1 MRTTGWVASFTV
13 NKKHISVRVEIPTTE
28 EVEELRKYKGKTKT
42 VSLDGFKIHAA
53 IDSLAL
59 GKNLSF
65 LLHAPKKSFI
75 ARKPFLLMEKETMDI
90 VVSTDFEDKLLYF
103 LDTVAVKRKVNA
115 SELLYELSSF
125 NEGRGPHRFRQE
137 IGIRSLRIP
146 GQGDHGQAFGPAPG
160 GLPCL
165 RP

>member
-1 MRTTGWVASFTV
+1 MRTAGRVASFTV
-13 NKKHISVRVEIPTTE
+13 NKERISVRVEIPTTE
-28 EVEELRKYKGKTKT
+28 GVEELRKYKGKTKT

-75 ARKPFLLMEKETMDI
+75 AHKLFLLMERQTVNI

-103 LDTVAVKRKVNA
+103 LDTVAERRKVNV
-115 SELLYELSSF
+115 SELLYKLSSF
-125 NEGRGPHRFRQE
+125 RGEGDRIVPGKRSVFDLSDSQGRVIMEKLSGLLQE
-137 IGIRSLRIP
+137 TSRV
-146 GQGDHGQAFGPAPG
+146 
-160 GLPCL
+160 
-165 RP
+165 

>member
-1 MRTTGWVASFTV
+1 MRTTGRVASFTV

-28 EVEELRKYKGKTKT
+28 GVEELRKYKGKTKT
-42 VSLDGFKIHAA
+42 VSLEGFKIHAA

-65 LLHAPKKSFI
+65 LLHAPKRSFV
-75 ARKPFLLMEKETMDI
+75 ARKLFLLMEKETMDI

-103 LDTVAVKRKVNA
+103 LDTVAAKRTVNA
-115 SELLYELSSF
+115 ADLLYELF
-125 NEGRGPHRFRQE
+125 LQEGRGPHRSRQE
-137 IGIRSLRIP
+137 IGVRSLRIP
-146 GQGDHGQAFGPAPG
+146 GQGDHGQALGPAAG